1 MAKKVASEEYLA
13 KAKSLSKI
21 DAERLFSRMGRKIG
35 RRLDENNLAALEA
48 LALQLEKEDEDLKE
62 WRKQFAEI
70 RKQYLNQIKSSQI

>member
-1 MAKKVASEEYLA
+1 MAKKVASEAYLE
-13 KAKSLSKI
+13 KARNLSKI

-35 RRLDENNLAALEA
+35 RRLDEQSVALLEA

-70 RKQYLNQIKSSQI
+70 RKQYLNEITSSKS

>member
-1 MAKKVASEEYLA
+1 
-13 KAKSLSKI
+13 
-21 DAERLFSRMGRKIG
+21 
-35 RRLDENNLAALEA
+35 LEA